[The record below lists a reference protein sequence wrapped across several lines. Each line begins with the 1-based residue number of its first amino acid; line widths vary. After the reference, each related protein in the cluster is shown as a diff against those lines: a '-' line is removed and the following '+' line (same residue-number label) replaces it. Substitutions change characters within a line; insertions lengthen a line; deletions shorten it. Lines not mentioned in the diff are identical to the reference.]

1 MNNYASSLA
10 VLAWSESRREVVQ
23 IARYDD
29 VADSDKGYFAYLTV
43 RADGTRPAA
52 GAVAR
57 AQDLETLYSQAADII
72 PRFHSRNQS
81 SLRRALHDALD
92 QAHEKLAREAQT
104 NAERGGFNE

>member
-1 MNNYASSLA
+1 MNVNDYASSLA
-10 VLAWSESRREVVQ
+10 VLAWSESRREIVQ

-29 VADSDKGYFAYLTV
+29 VADADKGFYAYLTV

-81 SLRRALHDALD
+81 ALRKALHDALD
-92 QAHEKLAREAQT
+92 QAREKLAREAEANT
-104 NAERGGFNE
+104 ERGLK